1 MRATLALGLAV
12 TILTSGGTALA
23 TDVRPA
29 ADSPDPF
36 LWLEEAHGA
45 RAMDW
50 VAAQNARTSG
60 ILQADPR
67 VAELEGSALAVV
79 QAADRIPTPQF
90 LRGEVYNFWQ
100 DSDHVRGVWR
110 RTSLADYANPKPQWT
125 TVLDIDGLARTDGA
139 SWVFKGADC
148 EWTVE
153 RRCLVSISDG
163 GEDAVTIR
171 EFDLAAGVFAPAG
184 FTLPKGKQEAAW
196 LSPNRLLVSREW
208 AVGEL
213 TESGYPFVVREVI
226 RGRPLAEAREVFR
239 GARTDVNVAPQVW
252 RDGDGHQAAMI
263 ERAVSFFE
271 GQHWLLTARG
281 PQRLAMPLK
290 SHIEG
295 LLAGRLLVTL
305 QEDWAV
311 DGRVFPQGALVSVD
325 LNAARKTPEALAPD
339 LVVAPG
345 PRESVEAV
353 AMSGKSLFVVVNQDV
368 KGRIFIYRPTPA
380 GGWRGTRLALPDNA
394 ALNVVDADSH
404 ADRAFISV
412 TGFLTPTSLWFSDA
426 ASGKLE
432 SVKTIAP
439 KFDSSRDAIDQFD
452 AVSSDGTRIP
462 YFLVHPKAMALN
474 GANPTLLYAYGGF
487 QVSELPAYSPV
498 LGKLWL
504 ELGGVYA
511 LANIRGGGEFGPK
524 WHEAGL
530 KTHRQIIYDD
540 FAAVAKDM
548 IARGVTS
555 PRRLGIQGGSNGG
568 LLVAVAVTQ
577 RPALFRVGLS
587 LVPLTDMLRY
597 HHFRIGKLW
606 VPEYGSADDEAGFR
620 TLFAYSPYHRVQDGA
635 RYPSMLFTTAE
646 SDSRVDPL
654 HARKMAARMQ
664 AAQGN
669 ADHPILLRVETKA
682 GHGAGKPIS
691 KVATDITD
699 EIAFVLHELSRP

>member
-1 MRATLALGLAV
+1 
-12 TILTSGGTALA
+12 
-23 TDVRPA
+23 
-29 ADSPDPF
+29 
-36 LWLEEAHGA
+36 
-45 RAMDW
+45 
-50 VAAQNARTSG
+50 
-60 ILQADPR
+60 
-67 VAELEGSALAVV
+67 
-79 QAADRIPTPQF
+79 
-90 LRGEVYNFWQ
+90 
-100 DSDHVRGVWR
+100 
-110 RTSLADYANPKPQWT
+110 
-125 TVLDIDGLARTDGA
+125 
-139 SWVFKGADC
+139 
-148 EWTVE
+148 
-153 RRCLVSISDG
+153 
-163 GEDAVTIR
+163 
-171 EFDLAAGVFAPAG
+171 
-184 FTLPKGKQEAAW
+184 
-196 LSPNRLLVSREW
+196 VSREW

-226 RGRPLAEAREVFR
+226 RGRPLAKAREVFR

-568 LLVAVAVTQ
+568 LLMGVEFTQHPELWNAVDIQ
-577 RPALFRVGLS
+577 
-587 LVPLTDMLRY
+587 VPLLDMLR
-597 HHFRIGKLW
+597 FEQIAAGPSW
-606 VPEYGSADDEAGFR
+606 VGEYGSVSNPGERAFLAR
-620 TLFAYSPYHRVQDGA
+620 ISPYANLRAEVAYPEPLIWTTTKDDRVGPQ
-635 RYPSMLFTTAE
+635 
-646 SDSRVDPL
+646 
-654 HARKMAARMQ
+654 HARKFAARLEAM
-664 AAQGN
+664 GK
-669 ADHPILLRVETKA
+669 PYMFYEVIEG
-682 GHGAGKPIS
+682 GHGAGANLKEKAHTS
-691 KVATDITD
+691 AL
-699 EIAFVLHELSRP
+699 EFVYFIRKLMD